1 MRAAFAL
8 AITTSVLLACAIEV
22 DGAMGKRC
30 ITANDCPEPLVC
42 VAARPGEGRTC
53 EALDLPQQGTI
64 GDADAGVVYYCGAVE
79 QTLDTYCAACH
90 GTDRSGSGNL
100 PFRLDVYE
108 DDPDAG
114 LQGAFTKAP
123 RIKVRTVD
131 FRDMP
136 PPGSPQPSE
145 EERQLIGAWVRS
157 GAQLCGAA
165 DGGTD
170 LDGGM

>member
-1 MRAAFAL
+1 MRATFVI
-8 AITTSVLLACAIEV
+8 AIAAGLLLACAIEV

-30 ITANDCPEPLVC
+30 ITANDCPDPLVC

-53 EALDLPQQGTI
+53 EALALPEEGPV
-64 GDADAGVVYYCGAVE
+64 GDVDAGVVYYCGAVD
-79 QTLDTYCAACH
+79 QALDTYCAACH

-114 LQGAFTKAP
+114 LQGAFTKAA

-157 GAQLCGAA
+157 GAQLCGA
-165 DGGTD
+165 D
-170 LDGGM
+170 DGGM